1 MSWTRTSLIALA
13 CCLTAV
19 EAQWTTLCFALP
31 GTTEQASGEAGQ
43 SAVVRRIGAIKAING
58 DVITLVPDS
67 GAEINVTV
75 TAWTR
80 IKRVAPGEKN
90 LKNASA
96 AQSQDLQVGDRIL
109 VGGEASS
116 DAKSIAASSIV
127 LMKRSDVEARQEQ
140 VVKDWQRGVGGLV
153 TAVDPASR
161 TVTISVTGFGGTKSV
176 AIRASKD
183 AVIRRYA
190 LGSVKF
196 EDAKPGTLEEIH
208 PGDQLRAR
216 GSRGPDGTEL
226 SADEIVTGSFRNV
239 AGTVKSVDAATGTIS
254 VDDVLS
260 KKLVQ
265 VRIASESQIRKLP
278 LELAQRLAARLKVGA
293 SGVPAAA
300 AANQPADSSANAMG
314 NGQGAR
320 PGSAAG
326 MGPTGAD
333 MSGHS
338 GGAPD
343 FQQMLNRMPAVTLSD
358 LHKGDAVMIVATQ
371 GAASNDGSSNG
382 STSNE
387 ETAITVLTGV
397 EPILQAAPNGSQA
410 MMLSP
415 WSLGG
420 PSGDSQNQ

>member
-1 MSWTRTSLIALA
+1 
-13 CCLTAV
+13 
-19 EAQWTTLCFALP
+19 
-31 GTTEQASGEAGQ
+31 
-43 SAVVRRIGAIKAING
+43 
-58 DVITLVPDS
+58 
-67 GAEINVTV
+67 
-75 TAWTR
+75 
-80 IKRVAPGEKN
+80 VAPGEKN
-90 LKNASA
+90 LKNATA
-96 AQSQDLQVGDRIL
+96 AQLQDLQVGDRIL

-116 DAKSIAASSIV
+116 DAKSIAAASVV

-140 VVKDWQRGVGGLV
+140 VVKDWQRGLGGLV

-161 TVTISVTGFGGTKSV
+161 TATISVTGFGGTKSV

-190 LGSVKF
+190 SGSVKF
-196 EDAKPGTLEEIH
+196 EDAKPSTLEEIR

-254 VDDVLS
+254 VDDLLS
-260 KKLVQ
+260 KNTVQ
-265 VRIASESQIRKLP
+265 IRIAPESQIRKLP
-278 LELAQRLAARLKVGA
+278 AEIAQRLAARLKGVAVG
-293 SGVPAAA
+293 PAAA
-300 AANQPADSSANAMG
+300 VANQQPNPPAAAMG
-314 NGQGAR
+314 NRQNTR

-326 MGPTGAD
+326 PASGGMG
-333 MSGHS
+333 GHS
-338 GGAPD
+338 GGTAD
-343 FQQMLNRMPAVTLSD
+343 LQQMLNRMPVVTVSD

-371 GAASNDGSSNG
+371 GASSKNGSS
-382 STSNE
+382 SNE
-387 ETAITVLTGV
+387 GTAITLLTGV

-420 PSGDSQNQ
+420 PSGDAQNQ

>member
-1 MSWTRTSLIALA
+1 MNWTRTSLIALA
-13 CCLTAV
+13 CCLPA
-19 EAQWTTLCFALP
+19 AGLQSTTLYALP
-31 GTTEQASGEAGQ
+31 VDAQQATAAPRQ
-43 SAVVRRIGAIKAING
+43 SSVVRRIGAIKAIND

-75 TAWTR
+75 TASTR
-80 IKRVAPGEKN
+80 IMRVAPGEKN

-96 AQSQDLQVGDRIL
+96 AQFQDLQVGDRIL
-109 VGGEASS
+109 VGGEASA

-176 AIRASKD
+176 AIRASKG

-190 LGSVKF
+190 AGSVKF

-239 AGTVKSVDAATGTIS
+239 AGTVKSVDTATGTIT

-260 KKLVQ
+260 KKSVQ
-265 VRIASESQIRKLP
+265 VRIAPESQLRKLP
-278 LELAQRLAARLKVGA
+278 AEMAQRLAARLKGGAVG
-293 SGVPAAA
+293 PAAA
-300 AANQPADSSANAMG
+300 VANQQPSPPAAAMG
-314 NGQGAR
+314 NGQNTR

-326 MGPTGAD
+326 PASGGMG
-333 MSGHS
+333 GHS
-338 GGAPD
+338 GGTPD
-343 FQQMLNRMPAVTLSD
+343 LQQMLNRMPMVTVSD

-371 GAASNDGSSNG
+371 GASSNG
-382 STSNE
+382 SSSNE
-387 ETAITVLTGV
+387 GTAITMLTGV

-420 PSGDSQNQ
+420 PSGDAQNQ

>member
-1 MSWTRTSLIALA
+1 MNWARTFLISLA
-13 CCLTAV
+13 CSLSA
-19 EAQWTTLCFALP
+19 AGLQWATLCFAQP
-31 GTTEQASGEAGQ
+31 GSAQQVPGKTGQ
-43 SAVVRRIGAIKAING
+43 SAVIRRIGAIKSIND
-58 DVITLVPDS
+58 DVITLAPDS
-67 GAEINVTV
+67 GAEINVILN
-75 TAWTR
+75 ASTR
-80 IKRVAPGEKN
+80 IMRVAPGEKN
-90 LKNASA
+90 LKNATA
-96 AQSQDLQVGDRIL
+96 AQLQDLQVGDRIL

-116 DAKSIAASSIV
+116 DAKSIAAASVV

-161 TVTISVTGFGGTKSV
+161 TATISVTGFGGTKSV

-190 LGSVKF
+190 SGSVKF
-196 EDAKPGTLEEIH
+196 EDAKPSTLEEIR

-254 VDDVLS
+254 IDDLLS
-260 KKLVQ
+260 KNTVQ
-265 VRIASESQIRKLP
+265 IRIAPESQILKLP
-278 LELAQRLAARLKVGA
+278 AEIAQRLAARLKGVAVG
-293 SGVPAAA
+293 PAAA
-300 AANQPADSSANAMG
+300 VANQQPNPPAAAMG
-314 NGQGAR
+314 NRQNTR

-326 MGPTGAD
+326 PASGGMG
-333 MSGHS
+333 GHS
-338 GGAPD
+338 GGTAD
-343 FQQMLNRMPAVTLSD
+343 LQQMLNRMPVVTVSD

-371 GAASNDGSSNG
+371 GASSKNGSS
-382 STSNE
+382 SNE
-387 ETAITVLTGV
+387 GTAITLLTGV

-420 PSGDSQNQ
+420 PSGDAQNQ

>member
-1 MSWTRTSLIALA
+1 MSGTRTSLIALA

-19 EAQWTTLCFALP
+19 EAPWTTLCFALP
-31 GTTEQASGEAGQ
+31 GTTEQASEESGQ
-43 SAVVRRIGAIKAING
+43 SAVVRRIGAIKSING
-58 DVITLVPDS
+58 DVITLVSDS

-75 TAWTR
+75 TASTR
-80 IKRVAPGEKN
+80 IRRVAPGEKN
-90 LKNASA
+90 LKNATA
-96 AQSQDLQVGDRIL
+96 AQLQDLQVGDRIL
-109 VGGEASS
+109 VGGGASA

-161 TVTISVTGFGGTKSV
+161 TVTIAVTGFGGTKSV

-190 LGSVKF
+190 SGSVKF
-196 EDAKPGTLEEIH
+196 EDAKPSSLEEIH

-239 AGTVKSVDAATGTIS
+239 AGTVRLVDAATGTIS

-265 VRIASESQIRKLP
+265 VRIAPESQLRKLP
-278 LELAQRLAARLKVGA
+278 AELAQRLAARLKGGA
-293 SGVPAAA
+293 G
-300 AANQPADSSANAMG
+300 ANQAADSSANAMG

-320 PGSAAG
+320 PGSPAG
-326 MGPTGAD
+326 MGPAGGG
-333 MSGHS
+333 MGGHS

-358 LHKGDAVMIVATQ
+358 LHKGDAVMIVATR

-382 STSNE
+382 STRNE
-387 ETAITVLTGV
+387 GTAITVLTGV
-397 EPILQAAPNGSQA
+397 EPVLQAAPNGSQA

-420 PSGDSQNQ
+420 PSGDAQNQ

>member
-13 CCLTAV
+13 CGLTAV

-75 TAWTR
+75 TASTR
-80 IKRVAPGEKN
+80 IMRVAPGEKN
-90 LKNASA
+90 LKNATA
-96 AQSQDLQVGDRIL
+96 AQLQDLQVGDRIL

-116 DAKSIAASSIV
+116 DAKSIAAASIV

-161 TVTISVTGFGGTKSV
+161 TATISVTGFGGTKSV

-190 LGSVKF
+190 SGSVKF
-196 EDAKPGTLEEIH
+196 EDAKPSTLEEIR

-254 VDDVLS
+254 VDDLLS
-260 KKLVQ
+260 KNTVQ
-265 VRIASESQIRKLP
+265 IRIAPESQIRKLP
-278 LELAQRLAARLKVGA
+278 AEIAQRLAARLKGVAVG
-293 SGVPAAA
+293 PAAA
-300 AANQPADSSANAMG
+300 VANQQPNPPAAAMG
-314 NGQGAR
+314 NRQNTR

-326 MGPTGAD
+326 PASGGMG
-333 MSGHS
+333 GHS
-338 GGAPD
+338 GGTAD
-343 FQQMLNRMPAVTLSD
+343 LQQMLNRMPVVTVSD

-371 GAASNDGSSNG
+371 GASSKNGSS
-382 STSNE
+382 SNE
-387 ETAITVLTGV
+387 GTAITLLTGV
-397 EPILQAAPNGSQA
+397 VPILQAAPNGSQA

-420 PSGDSQNQ
+420 PSGDAQNQ